1 MPDELLPEWLN
12 LILDD
17 FESSLSL
24 PIMLIIIICTIQF
37 ILNHLFGIGYVIYR
51 NIKGRRKSK
60 EVRTR
65 KDEKVSLMNKLKT
78 MITSFRPK
86 KPCSCNKT

>member
-24 PIMLIIIICTIQF
+24 PIVLIIIICTAQF
-37 ILNHLFGIGYVIYR
+37 IFNHLFGIGCAIYR
-51 NIKGRRKSK
+51 NVKSGQVAK
-60 EVRTR
+60 RTR
-65 KDEKVSLMNKLKT
+65 NEKVNNLMKKLKG
-78 MITSFRPK
+78 MILRAPS
-86 KPCSCNKT
+86 CSKT